1 MNSSKIWG
9 QYLWRTLH
17 SLNYLYPENIANN
30 NQMKDLYKELYITL
44 VNIIPCSVCKRH
56 YNKKLQQNHITN
68 NLHSK
73 EVLIIWLN
81 NIHNEVNRSLNKKV
95 VTIKESN
102 NIYFNQDKVKIFK
115 YKDLIIFL
123 RIISYKSNTNFF
135 SLKKFIKL
143 IFEINS
149 YLIKY
154 SPYSF
159 NNIFKIN
166 NNEDLI
172 KWTVEFDLE
181 YCKNND
187 INPILELNSQK
198 LIYYVDYS
206 LRK

>member
-17 SLNYLYPENIANN
+17 SLNYLYPEDIDKNHQI
-30 NQMKDLYKELYITL
+30 KDLYKELYITL

-56 YNKKLQQNHITN
+56 YKKKLQQNHITN

-73 EVLIIWLN
+73 EILILWLN
-81 NIHNEVNRSLNKKV
+81 NIHNEVNRSLNKKI

-102 NIYFNQDKVKIFK
+102 NIYFNKDTVNIFK

-149 YLIKY
+149 NLIKY
-154 SPYSF
+154 SPY
-159 NNIFKIN
+159 
-166 NNEDLI
+166 
-172 KWTVEFDLE
+172 
-181 YCKNND
+181 
-187 INPILELNSQK
+187 
-198 LIYYVDYS
+198 
-206 LRK
+206 